1 MARDV
6 EVLFSELFEAAGVGR
21 RWGEEMAGLEGQTQ
35 ARWQALWTAASGSFS
50 VPQIARRLGVTRQSV
65 QRLATELAEEGLVTF
80 ETNPDHKR
88 SPIVALT
95 ATGRDKL
102 DRINTA
108 ANAFHQELFRAFPP
122 DDIAALRTLLQRFTS
137 TMKALGADD
146 RPAVDRDAKV

>member
-1 MARDV
+1 MAKDV
-6 EVLFSELFEAAGVGR
+6 EALFSELFEAAGVGR

-35 ARWQALWTAASGSFS
+35 ARWQTLWTAASGSFS

-65 QRLATELAEEGLVTF
+65 QRLATELAEEGMVTF

-95 ATGRDKL
+95 TTGRDTL

-108 ANAFHQELFRAFPP
+108 ADGFHQQLFRAFPP
-122 DDIAALRTLLQRFTS
+122 NDIASLRTLLQQFTA
-137 TMKALGADD
+137 TMKTLGANKA
-146 RPAVDRDAKV
+146 PATHRDTDA